1 MIFPA
6 GRPAD
11 KALAGRVAASQCQS
25 VVLGEPTRS
34 ARRAQYSEYELPG
47 SFGPATGTPEQGID
61 DTFILYA
68 GHGRCFNPPSAL
80 LAMSEEPEVREE
92 LGGGLDDLGRGR
104 ECLNG
109 FRRICLLSR
118 AGSAASI

>member
-47 SFGPATGTPEQGID
+47 SFGPEQARQNKG
-61 DTFILYA
+61 
-68 GHGRCFNPPSAL
+68 
-80 LAMSEEPEVREE
+80 
-92 LGGGLDDLGRGR
+92 
-104 ECLNG
+104 
-109 FRRICLLSR
+109 
-118 AGSAASI
+118 